1 MTKGPFCDIL
11 VCLLVLTIGMKIA
24 MIGQKGIPAL
34 HGGIE
39 RHVHELSLALTA
51 RGFDVLAYGRKWY
64 TNREDG
70 MFEGIELVHVR
81 TLHTKHLDAI
91 LSTFFATIDAIRRRV
106 DVIHYHGVGPSLLS
120 WIPRIF
126 APHILVVSTFHSID
140 RKHQKWGPFARF
152 TLRLGEWAAC
162 HFSHRSIA
170 VSRTI
175 YQYMRDV
182 YDTESFYIPNAVPAY
197 EPILDESV
205 MAEWNLLPKE
215 YVLVVSRLIPHKGIH
230 YIVDAW
236 KQLLQKNPAAIGNKK
251 LVIVGDGYYTDEY
264 VDFVKSRAANIPSIV
279 FTGFKSGST
288 LHTLYSQASFMIH
301 PSDNEGLPICVLEG
315 MSYRLPLLLS
325 DIVEHKDLI
334 ENKNFFFQR
343 GDISSLVEK
352 LEFVFSQ
359 SKEALVLEGQKNRA
373 VIEREFEWGKVID
386 KIIAVYQTVVVKT
399 KVQSLPVETH

>member
-1 MTKGPFCDIL
+1 
-11 VCLLVLTIGMKIA
+11 MKIA

-51 RGFDVLAYGRKWY
+51 RGFDVVAYGRKWY
-64 TNREDG
+64 TNRENG
-70 MFEGIELVHVR
+70 MFEGIELVNVP

-91 LSTFFATIDAIRRRV
+91 VSTLFATVDAIRRRV
-106 DVIHYHGVGPSLLS
+106 DVIHYHGVGPSLLA
-120 WIPRIF
+120 WIPRVF

-152 TLRLGEWAAC
+152 ALRVGEWAAC

-197 EPILDESV
+197 EPVVDESV
-205 MAEWNLLPKE
+205 MHEWNLSPKE

-236 KQLLQKNPAAIGNKK
+236 KDLLQKNPAVIGNKK

-264 VDFVKSRAANIPSIV
+264 VDFVKSRAKDIDSIV
-279 FTGFKSGST
+279 FTGFKSGTT
-288 LHTLYSQASFMIH
+288 LHTLYSQAAFMIH

-315 MSYRLPLLLS
+315 MSYRLPLLVS
-325 DIVEHKDLI
+325 DIVEHRDLI
-334 ENKNFFFQR
+334 ENTQFFFER
-343 GDISSLVEK
+343 GNISSLVTK
-352 LEFVFSQ
+352 LEFVLSQ
-359 SKEALVLEGQKNRA
+359 SASFLDLEGERNRA
-373 VIEREFEWGKVID
+373 VIEREFIWGKVID
-386 KIIAVYQTVVVKT
+386 KIIGVYKTAVVKPNVQAAVVKT
-399 KVQSLPVETH
+399 N